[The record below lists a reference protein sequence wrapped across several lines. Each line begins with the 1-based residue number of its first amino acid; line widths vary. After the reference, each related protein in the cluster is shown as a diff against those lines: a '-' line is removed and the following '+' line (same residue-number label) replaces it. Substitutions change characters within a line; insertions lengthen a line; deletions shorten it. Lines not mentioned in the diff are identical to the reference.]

1 MITSSITTKMAVMM
15 SLALILSG
23 AAIAAEKDLPETT
36 RDGLKLVKHTKSRIV
51 YMAPDADLTQYTKVG
66 ILDAKVAFKKNWQRD
81 YNRDEIS
88 LERRVTD
95 QDMDRIKKELSAEF
109 TKVFTEEIEK
119 AGHET
124 SEVTGAEVLVIVPYI
139 INLDVTSVDTG
150 REMGMNRTYNADP
163 GSMTLYLEL
172 YDSITSAKI
181 GFVEDAEALR
191 TGGSWQI
198 SNSVTNRAAA
208 DRVMKKWADE
218 LVSHLGAV
226 KADAAAS
233 DSGGSD

>member
-1 MITSSITTKMAVMM
+1 MITNSITTKIAVVM
-15 SLALILSG
+15 SLALIISG
-23 AAIAAEKDLPETT
+23 VTIAAEQDLPETT
-36 RDGLKLVKHTKSRIV
+36 RDGLKLVKQTKSRIV

-109 TKVFTEEIEK
+109 TKVFTKEIEN

-124 SEVTGAEVLVIVPYI
+124 SEVTGAEVLVILPNI
-139 INLDVTSVDTG
+139 ISLDVTTVDTG
-150 REMGMNRTYNADP
+150 RDMGMNRTYNANP
-163 GSMTLYLEL
+163 GSMTLFLEL
-172 YDSITSAKI
+172 FDSITSARI

-191 TGGSWQI
+191 SGGSWQI

-208 DRVMKKWADE
+208 DRVMKEWADE